1 MKEDM
6 LNNMEKNEKYIRKRR
21 MEKIMAAS
29 IISLCLIIFFA
40 LTLMVE
46 AGSTDWL
53 DDPVRNFIYSLRNDG
68 LTVVMKIITYMGN
81 WQTITAL
88 CIALL
93 LIKSTR
99 LTYGIPISVGA
110 ILVTVLNKIIKSVVQ
125 RPRPDDVLFLIEQ
138 GGWSFPSG
146 HSITGMCVF
155 AMFIYLIRANVKN
168 RRIANIL
175 TVLLI
180 IPMIFIGIS
189 RIYLGVHYPT
199 DVMAGWCLGLSAAIV
214 LLIPQRARMLQNY
227 RIN

>member
-155 AMFIYLIRANVKN
+155 AMLIYLIRANVKN

-214 LLIPQRARMLQNY
+214 LLIPQRARMLHNY

>member
-21 MEKIMAAS
+21 VEKITAAS
-29 IISLCLIIFFA
+29 VISLCLIIFFA

-46 AGSTDWL
+46 AGSTAWL
-53 DDPVRNFIYSLRNDG
+53 DDPVRNFMYSLRNDG
-68 LTVVMKIITYMGN
+68 LTVVMKVITYMGN

-88 CIALL
+88 CIVLI

-99 LTYGIPISVGA
+99 FTYGIPVSVGA

-146 HSITGMCVF
+146 HSITSMCVF
-155 AMFIYLIRANVKN
+155 AMLIYLIRVNVKN
-168 RRIANIL
+168 RGLANTL

-199 DVMAGWCLGLSAAIV
+199 DVLAGWCLGLSAAIV
-214 LLIPQRARMLQNY
+214 LLIPQRTRMLKS
-227 RIN
+227 IG